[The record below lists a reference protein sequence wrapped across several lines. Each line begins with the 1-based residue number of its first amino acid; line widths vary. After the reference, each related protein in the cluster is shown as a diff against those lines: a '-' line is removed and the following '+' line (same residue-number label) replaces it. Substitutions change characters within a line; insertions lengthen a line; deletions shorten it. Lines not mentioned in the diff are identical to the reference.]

1 MDPHGKSI
9 LVVDDEPDLCEILQ
23 YNLNREGY
31 FTNVAHSAEDAMKR
45 SLISFDL
52 ILLDIMMGPMSG
64 LSFADKVHIELK
76 LSIPIIFLTA
86 KKAENDLITG
96 FNHDA
101 DDYITK
107 PFSIN
112 ELLVRIRAVLNRYP
126 EKDPRINNFINFG
139 GIKLNIGLS
148 RLLIN
153 EKYVELT
160 KKECEILRL
169 FVENPGKIFSREDIL
184 KLTWGKDAKIE
195 SRSVDVHISRLRNK
209 LGKFGY
215 YLHNKTGYGYYIET

>member
-1 MDPHGKSI
+1 MEHRGKSI

-23 YNLNREGY
+23 YNLNLEGY
-31 FTNVAHSAEDAMKR
+31 FTEVAYSAEEALKK

-64 LSFADKVHIELK
+64 LSFADKVRIELK
-76 LSIPIIFLTA
+76 IDVPIIFLTA
-86 KKAENDLITG
+86 KKAENDLIIG
-96 FNHDA
+96 FNHNA

-112 ELLVRIRAVLNRYP
+112 ELFVRIRAVLYRYP
-126 EKDPRINNFINFG
+126 EKEPMINDFIKFG
-139 GIKLNIGLS
+139 GIWLNANLS

-160 KKECEILRL
+160 KKECEILSL
-169 FVENPGKIFSREDIL
+169 FIDYPGEIFSREDIL
-184 KLTWGKDAKIE
+184 KRTCGEDAKIE
-195 SRSVDVHISRLRNK
+195 TRSVDVHISRLRNK
-209 LGKFGY
+209 MGKFGY
-215 YLHNKTGYGYYIET
+215 YLHNKTGYGYYFET

>member
-1 MDPHGKSI
+1 MDHKWKNI

-23 YNLNREGY
+23 YNLNLEGY
-31 FTNVAHSAEDAMKR
+31 FTEVAHSAEEALKR
-45 SLISFDL
+45 SLKSFDL

-64 LSFADKVHIELK
+64 LRFADKVRIELK
-76 LSIPIIFLTA
+76 LAVPIIFLTA
-86 KKAENDLITG
+86 KKTENDLITG

-107 PFSIN
+107 PFSLN
-112 ELLVRIRAVLNRYP
+112 ELFVRIRAVLYRYS
-126 EKDPRINNFINFG
+126 EKVPMINNFVKFG
-139 GIKLNIGLS
+139 EIQLNIGLS

-160 KKECEILRL
+160 KKEGEILRL
-169 FVENPGKIFSREDIL
+169 FIEYPGKIFSREDIL
-184 KLTWGKDAKIE
+184 KRTWGEDANIE
-195 SRSVDVHISRLRNK
+195 TRSVDVHISRLRNK

-215 YLHNKTGYGYYIET
+215 YLHNKTGYGYYIES